1 MSITKNKKRLRG
13 VSLFASAGIGETFFE
28 KAGIDIV
35 VANELLEDRA
45 SLYSNLYK
53 NTKMI
58 QGDILDD
65 NVFQKIVSNSK
76 GKIDF
81 LIATPPCQ
89 GISVA
94 GKNRN
99 LKTMLKD
106 KRNYL
111 TLKILDFIDIKKPDY
126 ILIENVPSFLKL
138 KLPFRN
144 KLHTVLEILEILYSK
159 EYDIESKILNSSDYG
174 VPQKRNRAV
183 VKMYK
188 KNLNWNWPKKET
200 VKTVAEAIGD
210 LPSLEA
216 GEKSGLPWHFARNHS
231 KNHIVWMKNTP
242 TGNSAFQNKKHFPRK
257 TNGERINSYMT
268 TYHRIKWDEPAPTIT
283 MRNDAISSQL
293 NVHPGRQLKDGTYS
307 DARVLTPLELMLLT
321 SLPKNWNISKDT
333 PEILVRKCIGESVPP
348 LLLKKIVSKITLL
361 AASPGN

>member
-1 MSITKNKKRLRG
+1 MNKTKNKKRLRG
-13 VSLFASAGIGETFFE
+13 VSLFASAGIGETFFD
-28 KAGIDIV
+28 KVGIDII

-45 SLYSNLYK
+45 NLYSNLYK

-58 QGDILDD
+58 QGDILDND
-65 NVFQKIVSNSK
+65 IFEKIVSNST

-89 GISVA
+89 GVSIA

-99 LKTMLKD
+99 LKTMLED
-106 KRNYL
+106 ERNHL
-111 TLKILDFIDIKKPDY
+111 ILKILDFIDIKRPDY

-138 KLPFRN
+138 KLPFKK
-144 KLHTVLEILEILYSK
+144 KLHTVLEILNILYSK
-159 EYDIESKILNSSDYG
+159 EYEIEAKILDSSEYG

-183 VKMYK
+183 IKMHK
-188 KNLNWNWPKKET
+188 KTLSWNWPEKE
-200 VKTVAEAIGD
+200 VQKTVNDTIGN

-216 GEKSGLPWHFARNHS
+216 GEKSDLPWHFARNHS
-231 KNHIVWMKNTP
+231 EDHILWMKNTP
-242 TGNSAFQNKKHFPRK
+242 TGNSAFQNKKHFPK
-257 TNGERINSYMT
+257 KINGKRINSYMT
-268 TYHRIKWDEPAPTIT
+268 TYRRIKWDEPAPTIT

-293 NVHPGRQLKDGTYS
+293 NVHPGRKLKNGTYS

-321 SLPKNWNISKDT
+321 SLPKNWRIPIDT

-348 LLLKKIVSKITLL
+348 LLLKKIVLKII
-361 AASPGN
+361 